1 MTRIPHLPS
10 LYMIRKFT
18 FLLLS
23 SRHEHVFNF
32 PFKMIVSK
40 LKPLEP
46 WGSAAK
52 QMIWFSSKVV
62 MSNLLIENVYNQVYC
77 SWNDWFTIKWLKLLK
92 MRMLWTQVSIVGKTT
107 KAVGTGVVQGTKVGF
122 LQLFASSFL
131 CCRKSCLRRPHPPK
145 PLTNCIYLM
154 VIMLLPPICLE
165 SDFSLGRTQDQQKS
179 LKENLRAST
188 NRPTQSPINPPN
200 PFSFTWSQVTRRFST
215 LPFTL
220 WSD

>member
-40 LKPLEP
+40 LKPLKP
-46 WGSAAK
+46 WGSEAK

-122 LQLFASSFL
+122 LHLLSCVVEKVVWEDHILQNHWRIAYIWWWSCSFHQFVWKVTFL
-131 CCRKSCLRRPHPPK
+131 SGGPRISKKAWKKTSGHPP
-145 PLTNCIYLM
+145 T
-154 VIMLLPPICLE
+154 
-165 SDFSLGRTQDQQKS
+165 
-179 LKENLRAST
+179 A
-188 NRPTQSPINPPN
+188 PPN
-200 PFSFTWSQVTRRFST
+200 HP
-215 LPFTL
+215 
-220 WSD
+220 